1 MGVQSS
7 TMRGSAR
14 VFKITSQPTPFVSP
28 CVMPIFKSSFS
39 IMLLGRFG
47 SKGQQ
52 MVALQPTKIGKKD
65 EKLSA
70 DLQNRMIFPKK
81 VIF

>member
-1 MGVQSS
+1 
-7 TMRGSAR
+7 
-14 VFKITSQPTPFVSP
+14 
-28 CVMPIFKSSFS
+28 
-39 IMLLGRFG
+39 MLLGRFG